1 MSDGNTGKNNVSF
14 WRVLKVKYAL
24 LYIFGYN
31 FKLCN
36 QIFSFA
42 IVCCSCY
49 VSINIGHF
57 QCSRLVVQSDSSGG
71 DDDDGDHDT
80 ENPKIVVKYGAL
92 CVSDARD
99 EFFFGW

>member
-1 MSDGNTGKNNVSF
+1 M
-14 WRVLKVKYAL
+14 
-24 LYIFGYN
+24 
-31 FKLCN
+31 
-36 QIFSFA
+36 
-42 IVCCSCY
+42 
-49 VSINIGHF
+49 SINIGHF